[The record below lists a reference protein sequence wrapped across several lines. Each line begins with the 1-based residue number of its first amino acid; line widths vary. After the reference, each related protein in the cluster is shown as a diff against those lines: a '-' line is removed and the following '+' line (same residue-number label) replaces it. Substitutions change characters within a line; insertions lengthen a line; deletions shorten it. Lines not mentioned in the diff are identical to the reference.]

1 MTDSRITIGMDRYIA
16 KRWADYALDLF
27 MSDDRSEDPYV
38 RLQSWLSSEIK
49 GHEVMLKTA
58 SQARNLWLANDQHL
72 RLRESAVTLLKDGGP
87 TSRPILH
94 YGMALNVFP
103 VMHDLSTAIG
113 RMIQLKG
120 SFRSKEI
127 QQRLLEK
134 YGTPST
140 IERVTN
146 RGIQTLIDWGFLAEE
161 KKVYCACHIEISQAE
176 EIAWFMQALLS
187 VSPANQ
193 LNFSDLQGL
202 PELLGIVIQ
211 DIRAVIRE
219 SDRLRVERNGR
230 NEEVVVLG
238 RNE

>member
-16 KRWADYALDLF
+16 KRWADYALDLY
-27 MSDDRSEDPYV
+27 MSGDRSKDPYAQ
-38 RLQSWLSSEIK
+38 LQSWLSSEIK

-58 SQARNLWLANDQHL
+58 SQVRNLWLANDQHS
-72 RLRESAVTLLKDGGP
+72 RLRDSAVTLLKDGGSI
-87 TSRPILH
+87 SRPILH

-103 VMHDLSTAIG
+103 IMHDISNAIG
-113 RMIQLKG
+113 RMVQLKG
-120 SFRSKEI
+120 SFRNKEI

-140 IERVTN
+140 IKRVTN
-146 RGIQTLIDWGFLAEE
+146 RGIQTLVDWGFLAGEN
-161 KKVYCACHIEISQAE
+161 KVFCPCRIEVNKAGD
-176 EIAWFMQALLS
+176 IAWLIQAILAA
-187 VSPANQ
+187 SPSNQ
-193 LNFSDLQGL
+193 VNFSDLQGL

-219 SDRLRVERNGR
+219 SNCLRVERNGR

-238 RNE
+238 V

>member
-1 MTDSRITIGMDRYIA
+1 MTGPRITIGMDRFIA
-16 KRWADYALDLF
+16 KRWADYALDLS
-27 MSDDRSEDPYV
+27 MVGDRPEAKYV
-38 RLQSWLSSEIK
+38 QLQSWLSSEIQ

-58 SQARNLWLANDQHL
+58 SQLKNLWLANDQHSY
-72 RLRESAVTLLKDGGP
+72 LRESALTLMKGGAP
-87 TSRPILH
+87 VSRSILH
-94 YGMALNVFP
+94 YGMALNIFP
-103 VMHDLSTAIG
+103 VVHDLSVAIG

-120 SFRSKEI
+120 SFRGKEI